1 MQSKARHI
9 LVVRKANSDRAARLE
24 AEIGA
29 WLRARGH
36 SVTAISGGF
45 DDPAYA
51 LPDLDFAVVLGGD
64 GTMLGVARRVAG
76 RGIPLLG
83 INFGRVGFLA
93 DIQPEQ
99 WEKGLADSLAGITP
113 ERTCMALQWKV
124 VRNGSTLA
132 KGVAVNDVVL
142 SRAALS
148 RLVNMDIGVDG
159 QEMCHLRSDG
169 VILSTPIGS
178 SGYSVSAGG
187 PLLYPS
193 LNCMVFTPICPFLNT
208 IPPMVFPQATR
219 FGIDLLPGT
228 TETYITVDGQEG
240 LLLQVGDRV
249 EVTGLEDA
257 VCFVGNEMP
266 FFERLRTRGFVTD
279 MASGA
284 KHK

>member
-124 VRNGSTLA
+124 VRNESTLA

-159 QEMCHLRSDG
+159 QEKTSRRRAPVRPYVVMMSCA
-169 VILSTPIGS
+169 V
-178 SGYSVSAGG
+178 
-187 PLLYPS
+187 
-193 LNCMVFTPICPFLNT
+193 CMV
-208 IPPMVFPQATR
+208 
-219 FGIDLLPGT
+219 
-228 TETYITVDGQEG
+228 
-240 LLLQVGDRV
+240 
-249 EVTGLEDA
+249 
-257 VCFVGNEMP
+257 
-266 FFERLRTRGFVTD
+266 
-279 MASGA
+279 SS
-284 KHK
+284 

>member
-45 DDPAYA
+45 DDPAHA

-93 DIQPEQ
+93 DIQPEH
-99 WEKGLADSLAGITP
+99 WEKGLADSPRHHSRAYLWP
-113 ERTCMALQWKV
+113 C
-124 VRNGSTLA
+124 NGKSYAMKSTLA

-142 SRAALS
+142 QS
-148 RLVNMDIGVDG
+148 
-159 QEMCHLRSDG
+159 
-169 VILSTPIGS
+169 
-178 SGYSVSAGG
+178 GG
-187 PLLYPS
+187 PLAARQHGHRRGRAGNVPS
-193 LNCMVFTPICPFLNT
+193 A
-208 IPPMVFPQATR
+208 Q
-219 FGIDLLPGT
+219 
-228 TETYITVDGQEG
+228 
-240 LLLQVGDRV
+240 
-249 EVTGLEDA
+249 
-257 VCFVGNEMP
+257 
-266 FFERLRTRGFVTD
+266 
-279 MASGA
+279 
-284 KHK
+284 

>member
-159 QEMCHLRSDG
+159 QEMCH
-169 VILSTPIGS
+169 
-178 SGYSVSAGG
+178 
-187 PLLYPS
+187 PS

-257 VCFVGNEMP
+257 VCFVGKEMP

>member
-1 MQSKARHI
+1 M
-9 LVVRKANSDRAARLE
+9 
-24 AEIGA
+24 
-29 WLRARGH
+29 
-36 SVTAISGGF
+36 
-45 DDPAYA
+45 
-51 LPDLDFAVVLGGD
+51 
-64 GTMLGVARRVAG
+64 
-76 RGIPLLG
+76 
-83 INFGRVGFLA
+83 
-93 DIQPEQ
+93 
-99 WEKGLADSLAGITP
+99 
-113 ERTCMALQWKV
+113 
-124 VRNGSTLA
+124 
-132 KGVAVNDVVL
+132 AVNDVVL

-159 QEMCHLRSDG
+159 QEMCRLRSDG
-169 VILSTPIGS
+169 VIISTPIGS

-208 IPPMVFPQATR
+208 IPPMVFPHKTR
-219 FGIDLLPGT
+219 FRIDLLPGT

-257 VCFVGNEMP
+257 VCFVGKEMP

>member
-113 ERTCMALQWKV
+113 ERT
-124 VRNGSTLA
+124 
-132 KGVAVNDVVL
+132 
-142 SRAALS
+142 
-148 RLVNMDIGVDG
+148 
-159 QEMCHLRSDG
+159 
-169 VILSTPIGS
+169 
-178 SGYSVSAGG
+178 
-187 PLLYPS
+187 
-193 LNCMVFTPICPFLNT
+193 
-208 IPPMVFPQATR
+208 
-219 FGIDLLPGT
+219 
-228 TETYITVDGQEG
+228 
-240 LLLQVGDRV
+240 
-249 EVTGLEDA
+249 
-257 VCFVGNEMP
+257 
-266 FFERLRTRGFVTD
+266 
-279 MASGA
+279 
-284 KHK
+284 

>member
-64 GTMLGVARRVAG
+64 G
-76 RGIPLLG
+76 
-83 INFGRVGFLA
+83 RVGFLA

-124 VRNGSTLA
+124 VRNESTLA

-159 QEMCHLRSDG
+159 QEMCRLRSDG
-169 VILSTPIGS
+169 VIISTPIGS

-208 IPPMVFPQATR
+208 IPPMVFPHKTR
-219 FGIDLLPGT
+219 FCIDLLPGT

-257 VCFVGNEMP
+257 VCFVGKEMP

>member
-1 MQSKARHI
+1 
-9 LVVRKANSDRAARLE
+9 
-24 AEIGA
+24 
-29 WLRARGH
+29 
-36 SVTAISGGF
+36 
-45 DDPAYA
+45 
-51 LPDLDFAVVLGGD
+51 
-64 GTMLGVARRVAG
+64 MLGVARRVAG
-76 RGIPLLG
+76 RGLPLLG

-124 VRNGSTLA
+124 VRNDSTLA

-159 QEMCHLRSDG
+159 QEMCRLRSDG

-208 IPPMVFPQATR
+208 IPPMVFPQKTR
-219 FGIDLLPGT
+219 FCIDLLPGT

-257 VCFVGNEMP
+257 VCFVGKEMP